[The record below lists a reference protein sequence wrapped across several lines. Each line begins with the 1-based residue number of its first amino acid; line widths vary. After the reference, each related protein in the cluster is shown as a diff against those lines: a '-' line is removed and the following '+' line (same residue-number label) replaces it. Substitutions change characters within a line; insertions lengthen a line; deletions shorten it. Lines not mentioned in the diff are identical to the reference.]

1 MKKITAKS
9 GLWFLLIIPIVIYV
23 GWVINYEVNLG
34 RNQPVRGNSIIIATY
49 DDQDARHER
58 VVSLRQLSNELYVS
72 ANHWPRAWYKQA
84 LRNPNV
90 EVKLA
95 SADDFMKYTAVP
107 LGGSEDERV
116 KERFKPSLR
125 SQLRMGFAPR
135 QYLRLDP
142 R

>member
-1 MKKITAKS
+1 MS
-9 GLWFLLIIPIVIYV
+9 YMFQQIIGREPGIDKP
-23 GWVINYEVNLG
+23 YET
-34 RNQPVRGNSIIIATY
+34 R
-49 DDQDARHER
+49 
-58 VVSLRQLSNELYVS
+58 
-72 ANHWPRAWYKQA
+72 
-84 LRNPNV
+84 V

-107 LGGSEDERV
+107 LEGIEDKRV